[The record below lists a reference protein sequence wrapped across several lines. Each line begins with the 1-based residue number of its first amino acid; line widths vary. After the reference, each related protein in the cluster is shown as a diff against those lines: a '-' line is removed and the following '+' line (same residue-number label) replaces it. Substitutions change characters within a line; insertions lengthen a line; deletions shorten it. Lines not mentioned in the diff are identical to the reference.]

1 MSVNFNFVGKR
12 IKEERENKSY
22 TQAEL
27 SEKAEMHSISAR
39 LKPLRSR

>member
-27 SEKAEMHSISAR
+27 SEKAEISA
-39 LKPLRSR
+39 